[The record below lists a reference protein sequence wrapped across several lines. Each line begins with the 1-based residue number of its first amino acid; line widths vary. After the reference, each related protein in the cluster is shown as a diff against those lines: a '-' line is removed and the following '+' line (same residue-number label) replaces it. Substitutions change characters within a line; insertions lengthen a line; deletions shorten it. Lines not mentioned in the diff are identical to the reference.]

1 MPSTSRHRR
10 WHITG
15 FEPFLDHRTNPS
27 AQVARALGA
36 RLNEARE
43 SAQVEVLPV
52 TYERARSFARE
63 HSILSDVVVL
73 HLGLASRRS
82 HLSLEQ
88 LAHNRHGDVL
98 DNSGELYGADPLRRL
113 DPHGPPQRASALD
126 LVALQSALIGLEAN
140 GLPEARVT
148 HDAGQYVCNAIY
160 YHTLERTPCAAFL
173 HVPWLSDRQAD
184 ALGRALGE
192 ALLRAHNHVIP

>member
-1 MPSTSRHRR
+1 MPSPSRRRR

-27 AQVARALGA
+27 TQVARALGA
-36 RLNEARE
+36 RLNEAGE
-43 SAQVEVLPV
+43 SARVEVLAV
-52 TYERARSFARE
+52 TYERARSFVRAL
-63 HSILSDVVVL
+63 SLSSDVVIL
-73 HLGLASRRS
+73 HLGLAARRS

-88 LAHNRHGDVL
+88 LAHNRHGDVP
-98 DNSGELYGADPLRRL
+98 DNSGELYGIDPLRRL

-126 LVALQSALIGLEAN
+126 LVALQRAFTELDAD

-160 YHTLERTPCAAFL
+160 YHTLERTPYAAFI
-173 HVPWLSDRQAD
+173 HVPWLSDQQGD
-184 ALGRALGE
+184 VLGRALGE
-192 ALLRAHNHVIP
+192 ALLRAQDRLIP